1 MNNIKKIIKCIRTEL
16 YVLKTKIIHGQNAI
30 IAEGAMLI
38 NCVIKGG
45 KKNILLLERIVGLVI
60 VRLY

>member
-45 KKNILLLERIVGLVI
+45 KKKTYCYWKE
-60 VRLY
+60 